1 MILRGKFNGAKRIT
15 EAWDC
20 TLGAVVGE
28 RRVRGEVAAEAAV
41 DCTGVRMPE

>member
-15 EAWDC
+15 EAWAYDYVV
-20 TLGAVVGE
+20 GVGE